1 MARRWRRP
9 SWSRGR
15 PFQRPWHG
23 PLRRGAFPRYNRN
36 PGTGEPRATATT
48 LRVADQEVFHDPGY
62 PSAVLLPVRQTI
74 R

>member
-1 MARRWRRP
+1 M
-9 SWSRGR
+9 SS
-15 PFQRPWHG
+15 
-23 PLRRGAFPRYNRN
+23 GAFPRYNRN

-48 LRVADQEVFHDPGY
+48 LRTADQEVFHDPGH